1 MTSEV
6 GSEVVG
12 KAVEDRRGRVGQKE
26 KNAYFLLE
34 RSRCASAPGSVR

>member
-12 KAVEDRRGRVGQKE
+12 EAVEDRRGRVGQKE
-26 KNAYFLLE
+26 KKCIIFAG
-34 RSRCASAPGSVR
+34 AQSVR